1 MQEMIPYLK
10 KDKVLR
16 VAFLSSLLL
25 CFLQILFLL
34 LNYRNLPPL
43 IPLFL
48 QRAWGTSQIADK
60 VQIIILPAL
69 TVVLIISN
77 TFLSLVFYKES
88 PIASRIL
95 LWGQALFC
103 FLTTLAL
110 FRIILLVI

>member
-1 MQEMIPYLK
+1 MQEMISYLK

-16 VAFLSSLLL
+16 VAFLGSVIFY
-25 CFLQILFLL
+25 FLQVLFLL

-48 QRAWGTSQIADK
+48 QRPWGVLQIAGK
-60 VQIIILPAL
+60 IQIIILPVLTGGLIAL
-69 TVVLIISN
+69 N
-77 TFLSLVFYKES
+77 TFLALALYKES

-103 FLTTLAL
+103 FLITLAL